1 MRAGSTFVN
10 QGGQVIPV
18 SRVFMHPSFSYA
30 TMDYDIAILELAWDI
45 QLGSSASV
53 IEMVSVSRGPD
64 YN

>member
-1 MRAGSTFVN
+1 
-10 QGGQVIPV
+10 
-18 SRVFMHPSFSYA
+18 MHPSFSYA